1 MYVSFVEIFQKSVGA
16 FDDMNKFKIVDEDKR
31 WGLANLYAT
40 LSFFAGVFI
49 MIAIDLVIKAL
60 SKESSKSDDSSN
72 SQASDHCGSHSDHHD
87 ISDSLQ
93 KVEDGCPP

>member
-1 MYVSFVEIFQKSVGA
+1 
-16 FDDMNKFKIVDEDKR
+16 
-31 WGLANLYAT
+31 
-40 LSFFAGVFI
+40 

-93 KVEDGCPP
+93 KVEDGCPPGPQAKPQESIVACICCSADPVGDLEECQCKCHGR